1 MLAWCSGDYVEVAD
15 GADVATVQPGPCLFE
30 TFAVRG
36 GQVACLPDHLARLA
50 AACPRLGLDARR
62 LHLGAAANPQAWGP
76 ILRRLFAAA
85 GLTDG
90 IARLIVAARPDA
102 LAREWLTV
110 RALPP
115 TPAAL
120 DLFALRTRRDAPEW
134 LPRPKSGP
142 WRNSAEAWRELRTL
156 ADRPDA
162 EGVQFD
168 AAGCVSE
175 ATRSSLAWWDGERW
189 CFPAVSTGRLPGTAA
204 AQFRSVASQAGRS
217 CVDVASA
224 FPSAAHSVVVLRS
237 TFAAGGVLARSYQP
251 LDGAMAWRPKTDQ
264 TEAQARLADLARW
277 RAQRSVN
284 LA

>member
-1 MLAWCSGDYVEVAD
+1 MLAWCSGDYVDVAE
-15 GADVATVQPGPCLFE
+15 GADVATAQPGPSLFE

-36 GQVACLPDHLARLA
+36 GKVACLPDHLARLSL
-50 AACPRLGLDARR
+50 ACPRLGLDARR
-62 LHLGAAANPQAWGP
+62 LHLGGAPDPQAWGP

-110 RALPP
+110 RPLPP
-115 TPAAL
+115 TPEAV

-142 WRNSAEAWRELRTL
+142 WRNSADAWRELRTL

-175 ATRSSLAWWDGERW
+175 ATRSSVAWWDGARW
-189 CFPAVSTGRLPGTAA
+189 CFPAASTGRLPGTAL
-204 AQFRSVASQAGRS
+204 AQFRSVAAQAGRA
-217 CVDVASA
+217 CVDVAA
-224 FPSAAHSVVVLRS
+224 GFPSGARSVVVLRS
-237 TFAAGGVLARSYQP
+237 TFAGGGVLARSYRP
-251 LDGAMAWRPKTDQ
+251 LDVDATWRPAADQ
-264 TEAQARLADLARW
+264 SEAQARLADLAAW
-277 RAQRSVN
+277 RAQRSVS